1 MSMMIHATQNGKSV
15 TAGASSANT
24 TLPVEAD
31 GLTRLCRVT
40 VSGRCYIK
48 FGVAGVTVSSADGI
62 LMVPQQSEVFAVTGV
77 THIAYIDGPD
87 AGAVVNLVPVG
98 SVR

>member
-1 MSMMIHATQNGKSV
+1 MTTMIHATQNGKSA
-15 TAGASSANT
+15 TSGAASANT

-48 FGVAGVTVSSADGI
+48 FGVAGVTVAASDGI

-87 AGAVVNLVPVG
+87 AGVVINLVPVS